1 MRRIFMTAA
10 AALLVANL
18 SVGCASHTKTV
29 RHETVEYPSDTTTT
43 EAGDSPRVVERDTTT
58 EEDESHSHGGVIS
71 TTVDFL
77 GEVIAFP
84 FRLIGGIINAIF

>member
-1 MRRIFMTAA
+1 MRRILMMAA
-10 AALLVANL
+10 GVILAANL
-18 SVGCASHTKTV
+18 GLGCASHTKTV
-29 RHETVEYPSDTTTT
+29 RHETVEYPSDTTT

-58 EEDESHSHGGVIS
+58 EDTESDHHGGVIS

-84 FRLIGGIINAIF
+84 FRLVGGIISAIF